1 MVDTAGTLTKAA
13 DLMIEQGANSV
24 RAICTHGIF
33 SGEAYARIDNSNLEE
48 IVITN
53 TIPRKHLSNKVKE
66 ISVAD
71 LFASTI
77 SSALSNKSISDNFI
91 C

>member
-1 MVDTAGTLTKAA
+1 MVLVLIDLTKIKEFY
-13 DLMIEQGANSV
+13 L
-24 RAICTHGIF
+24 CL
-33 SGEAYARIDNSNLEE
+33 GEAYSRIDNSNLEE

>member
-13 DLMIEQGANSV
+13 DLMIEQELI
-24 RAICTHGIF
+24 RASYLYAWNLF
-33 SGEAYARIDNSNLEE
+33 REAYARIDNSNLEE

-53 TIPRKHLSNKVKE
+53 TIPRKHLSNKGRN
-66 ISVAD
+66 ISCR
-71 LFASTI
+71 FI
-77 SSALSNKSISDNFI
+77 RKYHFFMLSNKSISDNFI